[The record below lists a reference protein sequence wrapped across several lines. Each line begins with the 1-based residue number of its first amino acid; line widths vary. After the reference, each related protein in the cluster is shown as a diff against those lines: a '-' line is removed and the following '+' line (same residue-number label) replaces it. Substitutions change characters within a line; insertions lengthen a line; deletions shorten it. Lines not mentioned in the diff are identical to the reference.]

1 MVNTCKLIY
10 IAIFICFKFIYFVF
24 VSYVDLTRLTESKG
38 FPGGS
43 AGKESP
49 GNMGDLVS
57 IAGLGRFPGERK
69 GYQPQHS
76 GLENSMDYIVH
87 GVTKGDLRQDWATP
101 TFHKSNEEP
110 VKGNRIHSLG
120 TDPQLQVV
128 IFLFLFFSYTL
139 SLMGNVI
146 IILLTLLDI
155 RLKTPMHFFLCCFSF
170 LEIIFTTVCIPKY
183 VVIMVTK
190 KKTIAYN
197 CAAQLFFLFCELQTI
212 TFWLSCPMTAMLP
225 SANRYITLSSWTAKF
240 VISLYSDLE

>member
-1 MVNTCKLIY
+1 M
-10 IAIFICFKFIYFVF
+10 
-24 VSYVDLTRLTESKG
+24 
-38 FPGGS
+38 
-43 AGKESP
+43 
-49 GNMGDLVS
+49 
-57 IAGLGRFPGERK
+57 
-69 GYQPQHS
+69 
-76 GLENSMDYIVH
+76 
-87 GVTKGDLRQDWATP
+87 TP
-101 TFHKSNEEP
+101 TFHKSNEEQ

-120 TDPQLQVV
+120 IDPQSQIM

-225 SANRYITLSSWTAKF
+225 SANRYITLSS
-240 VISLYSDLE
+240 